1 ITQTG
6 WFGVG
11 VAMFAIPVAAFYHLN
26 VYLLVLIMGFL
37 MTLTSVKGIKALSIF
52 GIIAVPLITVLGFY
66 SVYLS
71 FHTSGSLQNMFSNH
85 PLKPLSMAMALSIV
99 IGNFISGGT
108 STPNF
113 TRFSKNS
120 IGAISATVIAFF
132 VGNIFMFI
140 FGATG
145 AAAFGKADI
154 FDTLIMQG
162 LAIPAILSL
171 GLNIWSTNNNALYAS
186 GISLANITNNS
197 MKLMTMIAG
206 TIGTLSLLSSLIP
219 PIGSIIVVD
228 YFMHRSNYKTEECQI
243 NYNLSALCPI
253 FIGAFVGCVIKI
265 GIPPINSLIAAII
278 SYLLL
283 QYIKI
288 NK

>member
-1 ITQTG
+1 
-6 WFGVG
+6 
-11 VAMFAIPVAAFYHLN
+11 
-26 VYLLVLIMGFL
+26 
-37 MTLTSVKGIKALSIF
+37 
-52 GIIAVPLITVLGFY
+52 
-66 SVYLS
+66 
-71 FHTSGSLQNMFSNH
+71 MFSNH

-206 TIGTLSLLSSLIP
+206 TIGTLLSIFLFEHFTTYLSLLSSLIP